1 MDTTNLKRR
10 HQTWFARVSVP
21 RSLRAT
27 VGKSEVLRSLK
38 TADVHEANRRKHAVI
53 ATINTELSHLALTAS
68 LPRESAEF
76 VKEAARAE
84 REALLAGR
92 KTEEEA
98 ERALDVVV
106 EDFFERRRREMPAEV
121 DPETGYGPLT
131 DGESRALQLAHRM
144 LSGDEISL
152 VSESVKKYLKE
163 AAPRITKSGYA
174 QKEKHLD
181 AFANWLG
188 KDAEVQTIT
197 RKVTGRY
204 VSDVIQLAELAPKT
218 KKDWIANL
226 TAYGSWLEQYGVVEA
241 NPWWNMTRAIKES
254 TRGGRKTK
262 RPYTP
267 DELNALVQKL
277 TPGDPLLPMTCI
289 APYSGLR
296 IEEIA
301 AMRTEHVTD
310 DAFRVMEGKNEN
322 SVRYVPIHPHINPM
336 VLHLLKTSSD
346 GYVISG
352 LLPGGKDGKRSH
364 YASKKFGHFL
374 RANGFEDNTL
384 DFHSL
389 RRSFTQRCENA
400 EVPEST
406 ADLLT
411 GHARQSLSY
420 GLYSPGPE
428 FPLLKQAVL
437 KVTYGK
443 GVDSLVQSLATSAEI
458 TVTSRRRPRA
468 AFARKQ
474 RKAA

>member
-27 VGKSEVLRSLK
+27 LGKSEVLRSLK

-53 ATINTELSHLALTAS
+53 ATINTELSHLAVTAS

-76 VKEAARAE
+76 VKEVARAE
-84 REALLAGR
+84 REAILAGR
-92 KTEEEA
+92 KTEDEA
-98 ERALDVVV
+98 ERALDVAV
-106 EDFFERRRREMPAEV
+106 EDFFEKRRRQQPAKV
-121 DPETGYGPLT
+121 DPETGYGPIT
-131 DGESRALQLAHRM
+131 DDESRALQLAHRM
-144 LSGDEISL
+144 LSGDEIAL

-174 QKEKHLD
+174 QKEKHLN

-226 TAYGSWLEQYGVVEA
+226 TAYGSWLEQYGVLEA
-241 NPWWNMTRAIKES
+241 NPWRNLTRAIKES
-254 TRGGRKTK
+254 TRGGGKKK

-267 DELNALVQKL
+267 DELSTLVKKL
-277 TPGDPLLPMTCI
+277 SPGDPLLPMACI

-301 AMRTEHVTD
+301 AMKKEHIKD
-310 DAFRVMEGKNEN
+310 DAFRVMEAKNEN
-322 SVRYVPIHPHINPM
+322 SVRYVAIHPAIKPM
-336 VLHLLKTSSD
+336 VAHLLATSSD
-346 GYVISG
+346 DYLISG

-364 YASKKFGHFL
+364 YASKKFGTFL
-374 RANGFEDNTL
+374 RSNGFEDRTL
-384 DFHSL
+384 DFHSF

-400 EVPEST
+400 GVPEST
-406 ADLLT
+406 TQLLT
-411 GHARQSLSY
+411 GHARQSLTY

-428 FPLLKQAVL
+428 FPALKKAVL
-437 KVTYGK
+437 QVSYGDA
-443 GVDSLVQSLATSAEI
+443 VDSLVKSLAKSSEI
-458 TVTSRRRPRA
+458 TVKSRRRPRA
-468 AFARKQ
+468 VFARKQ